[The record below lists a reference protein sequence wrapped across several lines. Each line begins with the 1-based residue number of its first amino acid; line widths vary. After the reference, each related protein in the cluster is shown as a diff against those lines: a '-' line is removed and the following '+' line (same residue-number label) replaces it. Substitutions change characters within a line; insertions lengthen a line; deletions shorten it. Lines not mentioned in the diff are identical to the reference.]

1 MRGEEKKLLEL
12 FDALA
17 PQQQD
22 TLMAFAEF
30 LAGRA
35 DAGADDAAALQ
46 PLPIERPAAETVV
59 MAVKRLTLTYP
70 MLDRRSLFAET
81 SQFMA
86 AHALEGRAAV
96 EVIDE
101 LETVFA
107 RHYAQWHE
115 GR

>member
-1 MRGEEKKLLEL
+1 MKGEERKLLEL

-17 PQQQD
+17 PQQQE

-30 LAGRA
+30 LAARGEESGGTPA
-35 DAGADDAAALQ
+35 Q
-46 PLPIERPAAETVV
+46 PLPIARPEAETVV
-59 MAVKRLTLTYP
+59 MAVKRLTRTYP

-86 AHALEGRAAV
+86 AHALEGRAAA

-101 LETVFA
+101 LEAVFQ
-107 RHYAQWHE
+107 RHYKTMMSDE
-115 GR
+115 